1 MNFSIRILKPEE
13 YGGAVEL
20 ISQIFPDADPEVC
33 EDDTILL
40 AESSGLPIG
49 FIHVIEDEGKV
60 VLQGLGVEESLRG
73 HGIGSALVE
82 RTIELFSNTDKPVYL
97 KTQLSNPAMELYE
110 KFGFAV
116 KRFGMVHVLE
126 RRREN

>member
-13 YGGAVEL
+13 FEGALEL
-20 ISQIFPDADPEVC
+20 ITQIFPEADPEVC
-33 EDDTILL
+33 EDDTLLL

-49 FIHVIEDEGKV
+49 FVHVIEDEEKI
-60 VLQGLGVEESLRG
+60 VLQGLGVEESIRG

-110 KFGFAV
+110 KFGFRV
-116 KRFGMVHVLE
+116 KKFGMIHILE